1 MPPEV
6 IEQQVPTGA
15 VVPPSSPAAVPAAP
29 ATPAVVAQ
37 EVPAVTVPEIKREDA
52 AIANRD
58 VGGLVQIAKDTIG
71 TPASDV
77 AMRAAKTIEENS
89 LKLTNLAAPID
100 KKGGVATPDG
110 RLAFAEQFK
119 TIADKPQWGNALIA
133 YVMGEKKAAYLQVT
147 GGAVS
152 TKITYDNAGNQI
164 EEQVNELGEPV
175 SYTDRKTGKPLTKE
189 EYANRVGGISA
200 WDNTL
205 KGQTEKEMRKQS
217 QEALSKDEES
227 ANNWYQLTQN
237 HKQFH
242 SENYDTLN
250 KLKSDIPAPLY
261 NKIIG
266 SVSQSLGQANA
277 SSNGKSVLNSLQDAA
292 SKGESVKVDQ
302 RISAATGVPV
312 GVVLRFKGENGRSED
327 NSYSVNL
334 NKLKQQTDTENVT
347 KEATQNASQTMAS
360 IAEAE
365 RLGQLDPVAAQ
376 RLRRVIENSQ
386 NMGREVAVATE
397 KYGKPSFISLP
408 TSASFVDKQAQVMAQ
423 SLQGMQNADQMDQY
437 IQYRRNAM
445 EGHRQTNTVP
455 MPGEIG
461 ANYMKQGTPTAIRDF
476 YSSEINKVM
485 NQEYEAKRSKTPA
498 PTGQQQANGG
508 VAPAKAPA
516 AAKDNSPAKPPS
528 TGPKVGAVEDGYR
541 FKGGDPSK
549 QQNWE
554 KVK

>member
-6 IEQQVPTGA
+6 INQQQAPIGA
-15 VVPPSSPAAVPAAP
+15 VAPNPVSQAP
-29 ATPAVVAQ
+29 APVAETVVSEVVAQ
-37 EVPAVTVPEIKREDA
+37 APNQREND

-58 VGGLVQIAKDTIG
+58 VGSLIQIAKDNIG

-77 AMRAAKTIEENS
+77 AIRAAKTIEQNALKLNS
-89 LKLTNLAAPID
+89 LAEPID
-100 KKGGVATPDG
+100 KKGGVATQEG

-119 TIADKPQWGNALIA
+119 TIKDTPQWGNALIA
-133 YVMGEKKAAYLQVT
+133 YVMGDKKGALLQVT
-147 GGAVS
+147 GGSVS

-175 SYTDRKTGKPLTKE
+175 SYTDRKTGKPISKE

-227 ANNWYQLTQN
+227 ANNWYQITQN

-302 RISAATGVPV
+302 RISAATGVPI

-365 RLGQLDPVAAQ
+365 RLGQLEPVAAQ

-437 IQYRRNAM
+437 IKYRRDAI

-461 ANYMKQGTPTAIRDF
+461 ANYLKQDTPKAIRNF
-476 YSSEINKVM
+476 YSSEIDKVM
-485 NQEYEAKRSKTPA
+485 NQEYEAKRSKTPT

-508 VAPAKAPA
+508 VAPASAKTS
-516 AAKDNSPAKPPS
+516 AAKPNTPAKPPS
-528 TGPKVGAVEDGYR
+528 NGPKVGAVEDGHR
-541 FKGGDPSK
+541 FKGGNPADPK
-549 QQNWE
+549 NWE
-554 KVK
+554 EVK